1 MSFRFITSFASIVY
15 LHKFFPKIQ
24 FIITTHSPFV
34 LNSIENAV
42 IYDLENKTIVEDL
55 SAYSYDGIVENYFE
69 IDKYSSIIKN
79 KVERYES
86 LLLKNELTEDEKMD
100 REELK
105 VYLEIIP
112 FELAPELSAKMSE
125 LKMKYGVEN
134 V

>member
-1 MSFRFITSFASIVY
+1 M
-15 LHKFFPKIQ
+15 
-24 FIITTHSPFV
+24 
-34 LNSIENAV
+34 
-42 IYDLENKTIVEDL
+42 ENKTIVEDL

>member
-1 MSFRFITSFASIVY
+1 MS
-15 LHKFFPKIQ
+15 KI
-24 FIITTHSPFV
+24 
-34 LNSIENAV
+34 
-42 IYDLENKTIVEDL
+42 
-55 SAYSYDGIVENYFE
+55 
-69 IDKYSSIIKN
+69 
-79 KVERYES
+79 

-100 REELK
+100 REELR